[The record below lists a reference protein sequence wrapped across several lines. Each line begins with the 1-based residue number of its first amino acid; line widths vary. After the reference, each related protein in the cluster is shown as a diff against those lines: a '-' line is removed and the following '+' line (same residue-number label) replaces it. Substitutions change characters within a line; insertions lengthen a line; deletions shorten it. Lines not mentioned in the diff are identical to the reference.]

1 MRKALGEGLHLALVD
16 VTLKN
21 LEAAHVE
28 MPQRVYQDDERRG
41 VSLSSYMPS
50 GK

>member
-1 MRKALGEGLHLALVD
+1 MRKARDEGGYLRFVE
-16 VTLKN
+16 VILKYF
-21 LEAAHVE
+21 EAAQVE